1 MGSALTRGS
10 CIVRRSALK
19 SGGRVCQRCARY
31 TAGVVFLAGLGVV
44 YLVGALSGTP
54 LRRLWIP
61 LFWGGVASLL
71 LGWAVGHAAGRLF
84 KEVTGNSRTVST
96 STDTVEEKN

>member
-1 MGSALTRGS
+1 MKQASRASR
-10 CIVRRSALK
+10 
-19 SGGRVCQRCARY
+19 RCARF

-44 YLVGALSGTP
+44 CLVGALSGTP
-54 LRRLWIP
+54 LDRLWIP

-84 KEVTGNSRTVST
+84 WEVTTKCEKES
-96 STDTVEEKN
+96 DHPDAVEENH